1 MLLSQAK
8 NLNCFMSKVC
18 LECGDSFKGRV
29 DKKFCSDLCRNSFN
43 NKIKASPSD
52 YYRTVN
58 TTLRKNY
65 KILEELIPEETAK
78 ASKSKLL
85 QKGFNFSFY
94 TNVYTTKKGTNYYYI
109 YEYGYLPIDNDY
121 LFLIKNK
128 EAVK

>member
-1 MLLSQAK
+1 
-8 NLNCFMSKVC
+8 MSKVC
-18 LECGDSFKGRV
+18 LECGDSFKGRT
-29 DKKFCSDLCRNSFN
+29 DKKFCSDLCRNGFN
-43 NKIKASPSD
+43 NRVKASTSN
-52 YYRTVN
+52 YYRVVN
-58 TTLRKNY
+58 STLRKNY

-121 LFLIKNK
+121 FFL
-128 EAVK
+128 VKKRE